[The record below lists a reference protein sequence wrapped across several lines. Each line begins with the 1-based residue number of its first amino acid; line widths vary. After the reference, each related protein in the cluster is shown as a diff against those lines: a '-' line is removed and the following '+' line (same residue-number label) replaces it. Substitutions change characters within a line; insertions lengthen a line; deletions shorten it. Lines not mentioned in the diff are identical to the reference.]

1 MPKPQTKKVV
11 EESSSEEEE
20 IVTTKKQ
27 QKTNT
32 GAAKPAVTK
41 KPAKVESDSSD
52 EEEIIQPAKGKTA
65 QKAAAK
71 KVVKEETSETSS
83 EDEKPAKKAAPVK
96 AAAKVQPKKKVEE
109 SSDEDEPVAPPKK
122 TAPVKAAPVKA
133 AAKKVVESD
142 DESSE
147 EEVKPVKKAAPVKAA
162 AKKVVEESD
171 EESSEEEKPAKK
183 AAPVKAAAKKV
194 VEESDEEEEEVAP
207 VKATAKPVVQATQGE
222 DAGKGLNHPHEIIV
236 KGLPFAAS
244 EHDLNEYFKEC
255 GTVDGVNLLKG
266 PDGRS
271 KGIAFV
277 RFTTEDGVKSAVGFS
292 GSDFGGRSV
301 TIEKTVPRDQRAPAA
316 GAPREFPKTERDPT
330 SASVFVGN
338 LSYQTNEDSLWSFFE
353 SCGQVASVRVA
364 KDPEGNPRG
373 FAHVDFASPDS
384 VEAAVQKAG
393 SKLDGRPIR
402 VDYSTPKKTDGQR
415 GGFGG
420 GNRFGGDRQ
429 GGFGG
434 GNRGFGGG
442 NRGPPGGNRMNLGE
456 DDNNRKKGAISS
468 FQGSKQRL

>member
-1 MPKPQTKKVV
+1 MPKPQKKVI

-20 IVTTKKQ
+20 IVVKKQ
-27 QKTNT
+27 QKNN
-32 GAAKPAVTK
+32 AAKPVAKAAAK
-41 KPAKVESDSSD
+41 KVVESDSSD
-52 EEEIIQPAKGKTA
+52 EEEIIQPKGKIA
-65 QKAAAK
+65 QKVAAKAPAKKADTSDESSEDEAPKKAAPKKAAAK
-71 KVVKEETSETSS
+71 KVV
-83 EDEKPAKKAAPVK
+83 
-96 AAAKVQPKKKVEE
+96 EE
-109 SSDEDEPVAPPKK
+109 SSDEEEPVAPPKK
-122 TAPVKAAPVKA
+122 GAAKPVAKA

-147 EEVKPVKKAAPVKAA
+147 EEAPKKAAPKKAV
-162 AKKVVEESD
+162 AKKVEESD
-171 EESSEEEKPAKK
+171 EESSEEEAPKK
-183 AAPVKAAAKKV
+183 AAAKPAAKKV
-194 VEESDEEEEEVAP
+194 VEEEEDEEEEEVAP
-207 VKATAKPVVQATQGE
+207 VKTAAPVQAAQVSE
-222 DAGKGLNHPHEIIV
+222 GKGLNYPNEAIV

-244 EHDLNEYFKEC
+244 EHDLTEYFQEC
-255 GTVDGVNLLKG
+255 GPVDGVNLLKG

-277 RFTTEDGVKSAVGFS
+277 RFQTEDALKAAIGFS
-292 GSDFGGRSV
+292 GSDFGGRSI
-301 TIEKTVPRDQRAPAA
+301 TIEKTTPREQRAPAA
-316 GAPREFPKTERDPT
+316 GGARDFGQKSERDPT
-330 SASVFVGN
+330 SASIFVGN
-338 LSYQTNEDSLWSFFE
+338 LSYQTTEDSLWGFFE
-353 SCGQVASVRVA
+353 TCGQIANVRVA

-402 VDYSTPKKTDGQR
+402 VDYSTPKKQDGQR

-434 GNRGFGGG
+434 GFK
-442 NRGPPGGNRMNLGE
+442 RGPPGGGRMQLGE
-456 DDNNRKKGAISS
+456 DDAAKKKGSISS

>member
-1 MPKPQTKKVV
+1 MPKPVKKVV
-11 EESSSEEEE
+11 EETSSEEEEVVVTKQQKNNAGAAKKAQPKKVVESDSSEEEE
-20 IVTTKKQ
+20 IIKPAKTGKIAQKVAAKAPAKKAVETSDESSEEEAP
-27 QKTNT
+27 KKA
-32 GAAKPAVTK
+32 AAKPA
-41 KPAKVESDSSD
+41 A
-52 EEEIIQPAKGKTA
+52 
-65 QKAAAK
+65 KAAAK
-71 KVVKEETSETSS
+71 KVVEESDDSD
-83 EDEKPAKKAAPVK
+83 DEPAPPKK
-96 AAAKVQPKKKVEE
+96 AAAKP
-109 SSDEDEPVAPPKK
+109 
-122 TAPVKAAPVKA
+122 AAKP

-147 EEVKPVKKAAPVKAA
+147 EEAPKKAAAKPAAKAA

-171 EESSEEEKPAKK
+171 DESDESTPKAAPKK
-183 AAPVKAAAKKV
+183 AAPKKV
-194 VEESDEEEEEVAP
+194 VEEEEEDEEEEEAAP
-207 VKATAKPVVQATQGE
+207 VKNVAKAAPVQAVAAVG
-222 DAGKGLNHPHEIIV
+222 DGKGLNHPNEVIV

-244 EHDLNEYFKEC
+244 EHDLTEYFQEC

-277 RFTTEDGVKSAVGFS
+277 RFTTEDGLKAAVAFS

-301 TIEKTVPRDQRAPAA
+301 TIEKTTPREQRAPAA
-316 GAPREFPKTERDPT
+316 GNARDFGQKSERDPT
-330 SASVFVGN
+330 SASIFVGN
-338 LSYQTNEDSLWSFFE
+338 LSYQTTEDSLWAFFE
-353 SCGQVASVRVA
+353 TCGQIANVRVA
-364 KDPEGNPRG
+364 KDQEGNPRG
-373 FAHVDFASPDS
+373 FAHVDFASPDA

-402 VDYSTPKKTDGQR
+402 VDYSTPKKNDGQR

-434 GNRGFGGG
+434 DRQGGFGGG
-442 NRGPPGGNRMNLGE
+442 FKRGPPGGGRMQLGE
-456 DDNNRKKGAISS
+456 EDAAKKKGSISS